1 VSREIPGPPPL
12 PLLDAEPG
20 EPIAPARGGRRVL
33 GRDPF
38 EEPDAPDPGLARL
51 APAPPTA
58 RAEPR
63 PGWRAL
69 EVRPAP
75 SPPRRRARR
84 SEPEGDAAPPP
95 RPLEL
100 RDAERRLAA
109 LERLVPE
116 GQRHDAFGLSPDVV
130 RRALPF
136 FELLYRRWFRVRSE
150 GHEHVPAD
158 GPAILVANHGGL
170 LPFDGAMCVLDVFLH
185 TDPPRLPRTLVDR
198 FAGSLPFV
206 NVFFARAGQVVGTRE
221 NFRELLRRGEL
232 VLVFP
237 EGMAGIRK
245 TVAQRYRLQPFHA
258 GFAEEA
264 LRARVPIVPVTIV
277 GAEDQAPILYDVR
290 PLARRLGLP
299 VAPITPTFPWLGP
312 LGLLPYPVPYRI
324 LYGEPLR
331 PPEPPEAAED
341 APLVQSIASE
351 VRRVIQRS
359 LDRLRG

>member
-1 VSREIPGPPPL
+1 VSRDAPGPPL

-20 EPIAPARGGRRVL
+20 EAIAPAPGGRRVL

-38 EEPDAPDPGLARL
+38 EEPEAQDPGLARL
-51 APAPPTA
+51 APLRAPAP
-58 RAEPR
+58 
-63 PGWRAL
+63 L
-69 EVRPAP
+69 ETRPAWRGLAP
-75 SPPRRRARR
+75 AAVAPPRRPRLAEPDPGGPDVPPLPPSALDRR
-84 SEPEGDAAPPP
+84 
-95 RPLEL
+95 RV
-100 RDAERRLAA
+100 AA

-116 GQRHDAFGLSPDVV
+116 GLRHDAFGLAPDVV

-150 GHEHVPAD
+150 GHEHVPAE

-185 TDPPRLPRTLVDR
+185 TEPPRLPRALVDR
-198 FAGSLPFV
+198 FAGRLPFV
-206 NVFFARAGQVVGTRE
+206 NVFFARAGQVMATRE

-237 EGMAGIRK
+237 EGIAGIRK
-245 TVAQRYRLQPFHA
+245 TVSQRYRLQPFHT

-299 VAPITPTFPWLGP
+299 VAPVTPTFPWLGP
-312 LGLLPYPVPYRI
+312 LGLLPYPVRYRI
-324 LYGEPLR
+324 LYGEALR
-331 PPEPPEAAED
+331 PAERHGPEAAED
-341 APLVQSIASE
+341 ARSVQAIASE
-351 VRRVIQRS
+351 VRRIVQRT
-359 LDRLRG
+359 LDRQRG

>member
-1 VSREIPGPPPL
+1 VSREIPGPPL

-20 EPIAPARGGRRVL
+20 EPIAPAPGGRRVL

-38 EEPDAPDPGLARL
+38 VEPDAPDPGLARL
-51 APAPPTA
+51 APPPVPA

-63 PGWRAL
+63 SSWRTL
-69 EVRPAP
+69 EVRAAAAP
-75 SPPRRRARR
+75 SHPRREE
-84 SEPEGDAAPPP
+84 STDVGAAPPVP
-95 RPLEL
+95 
-100 RDAERRLAA
+100 AERASGADRVAA

-116 GQRHDAFGLSPDVV
+116 GLRHDAFGLSPDVV

-136 FELLYRRWFRVRSE
+136 FELLYRRWFRVKSE
-150 GHEHVPAD
+150 GHEHLPAQ
-158 GPAILVANHGGL
+158 GPAVLVANHGGL

-206 NVFFARAGQVVGTRE
+206 NVFFARAGQVVGTRD

-245 TVAQRYRLQPFHA
+245 TVAQRYRLQAFHA

-312 LGLLPYPVPYRI
+312 LGLVPYPVPYRI

-331 PPEPPEAAED
+331 PAEPPEAAGD
-341 APLVQSIASE
+341 ARVAQSVASE